1 MDIMNS
7 KVTGRLHALGGLVLM
22 LALAA
27 APATAQQPSPSPQ
40 KPEDAKTHGSTPST
54 TDEES
59 DYTVTSSIE
68 LGYRGLRVNGD
79 INKYQSDLNYKAGPR
94 VFDTSFLMQSKSGRG
109 PLDSLLVTTTG
120 WGADP
125 HGSMRV
131 TIENSDW
138 FRFDGSYRRFKYFRY
153 LNNIVNPNY
162 AAPSRQVNPVTGQ
175 RGYDTR
181 QQVGDF
187 DLTLLPKNDRIRFN
201 FGYSPTRYSGPA
213 YTHYR
218 NGGDEFLALSN
229 LDSRANDFRL
239 GADWK
244 LGPVDFSFQQGFRR
258 FTDESFI
265 NDQNPNVG
273 NNPTPS
279 NAALT
284 RLERTNPIKGKVG
297 YSRFSA
303 HTLLARR
310 LDITGRLIHSVA
322 TNQFNFTDTF
332 AGTNY
337 NTRISN
343 IPGAINPPNVLTAGQ
358 QTFVGDTKR
367 PSTLADL
374 GVTYL
379 ATDRFRIS
387 NTFRFETFQING
399 GALYN
404 GLFNLT
410 RSNGTGAV
418 SLRPVGYAHEW
429 TKYRKFQNTIEGDYE
444 FNNSYSLR
452 LGYRYGT
459 RRINRSL
466 SGHNLASNGAP
477 AYTPAEVASFL
488 EEEEN
493 HTHGFIGGLKARPVK
508 GWTLSFDVERGT
520 ADNVFSRVGN
530 YDFWNVRARS
540 RYQLNRNLRFNVSFI
555 TRDNSNPG
563 DVVHD
568 GTTVS
573 LADFGVEG
581 KSRVFSS
588 SVDWTANHRLSFS
601 GGYNYNWQEND
612 AVVEYAFLSTAN
624 SAIRGRSL
632 YFMRNHFFHFD
643 TVAQILPR
651 ATFYASYRVNK
662 DLGQGDRISA
672 PAQGILISSYPMS
685 FQSPEARLSIRI
697 NRRLDWN
704 LGYQYYNYNE
714 SKLANYNLGNY
725 IVSPRPQNYNAHLPY
740 VSLRFYFGNTDR

>member
-1 MDIMNS
+1 MNS
-7 KVTGRLHALGGLVLM
+7 KAASRLRALAGLVL
-22 LALAA
+22 ALSL
-27 APATAQQPSPSPQ
+27 APAPTPAQQPSPSPQ
-40 KPEDAKTHGSTPST
+40 KPADAKTQNAAPAG
-54 TDEES
+54 ERES
-59 DYTVTSSIE
+59 DYTVTSSVE

-94 VFDTSFLMQSKSGRG
+94 VFDSSFLMKSKSGDG
-109 PLDSLLVTTTG
+109 PLDTLLVTTTG

-125 HGSMRV
+125 HGSVRV
-131 TIENSDW
+131 TAENSDW
-138 FRFDGSYRRFKYFRY
+138 FRFDGSYRRFRYFRH

-162 AAPSRQVNPVTGQ
+162 APPSRQANPVTGQ

-187 DLTLLPKNDRIRFN
+187 DLTLLPKNDRVRFN
-201 FGYSPTRYSGPA
+201 IGFSPTRYRGPA
-213 YTHYR
+213 FTHYR

-229 LDSRANDFRL
+229 LDSRADDWRL

-258 FTDESFI
+258 FKDESYI
-265 NDQNPNVG
+265 NDQNVNVG

-284 RLERTNPIKGKVG
+284 RLERTNPIEGKVD

-310 LDITGRLIHSVA
+310 LDITGRVVYSVA
-322 TNQFNFTDTF
+322 TNQFNFLDTF

-337 NTRISN
+337 NTRITN
-343 IPGAINPPNVLTAGQ
+343 IPGAINPPNVLTLGQ
-358 QTFVGDTKR
+358 QNFVGDTKR

-379 ATDRFRIS
+379 ATGRFRIS

-410 RSNGTGAV
+410 RANGTGAV
-418 SLRPVGYAHEW
+418 SLRPTGFVHEW
-429 TKYRKFQNTIEGDYE
+429 TKYRKFLNTVEGDYE
-444 FNNSYSLR
+444 FNNNYSIR

-459 RRINRSL
+459 RRIERSL
-466 SGHNLASNGAP
+466 LGTNLASNGAP
-477 AYTPAEVASFL
+477 AIAPSAH
-488 EEEEN
+488 EEEN
-493 HTHGFIGGLKARPVK
+493 QTHGFIGGIKARPVK

-520 ADNVFSRVGN
+520 ADNVFTRVGN
-530 YDFWNVRARS
+530 YDYWNFRARS
-540 RYQLNRNLRFNVSFI
+540 RYQVSRNLRFNVGFL

-563 DVVHD
+563 EVIHD
-568 GTTVS
+568 GTTIS
-573 LADFGVEG
+573 LADFGVEM
-581 KSRVFSS
+581 KSRVFTSS
-588 SVDWTANHRLSFS
+588 FDWTANHRLSFS
-601 GGYNYNWQEND
+601 GGYSHNWQEND

-643 TVAQILPR
+643 TVAQVLPR
-651 ATFYASYRVNK
+651 ATLYASYRVNK
-662 DLGQGDRISA
+662 DLGQGDRVSA
-672 PAQGILISSYPMS
+672 PAQGVLISSYPMS

-697 NRRLDWN
+697 SRRLDWN
-704 LGYQYYNYNE
+704 LGYQYFNYNE
-714 SKLANYNLGNY
+714 SKLAAYNLGNY

-740 VSLRFYFGNTDR
+740 VSLRFYFGNSDR